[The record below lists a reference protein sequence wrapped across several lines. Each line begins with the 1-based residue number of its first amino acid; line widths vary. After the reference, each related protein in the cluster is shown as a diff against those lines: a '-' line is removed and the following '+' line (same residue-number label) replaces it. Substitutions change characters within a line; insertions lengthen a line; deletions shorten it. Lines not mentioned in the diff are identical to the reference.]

1 MLCFPGIVIA
11 ALALM
16 LTLFLGFFLGK
27 LWEKSERLLF
37 YSENERNGRR
47 QERVFERERGR
58 HYDEEGRRARKLKFV
73 EDGEDV
79 NVFFTK
85 TGTKV
90 HLLKCAALKATD
102 LEKTRKSQI
111 CKLCIKL
118 MSERE

>member
-1 MLCFPGIVIA
+1 MKEMAG
-11 ALALM
+11 
-16 LTLFLGFFLGK
+16 
-27 LWEKSERLLF
+27 
-37 YSENERNGRR
+37 GRKDYLK
-47 QERVFERERGR
+47 EREGTMMKKG
-58 HYDEEGRRARKLKFV
+58 DGARKLKFA

>member
-1 MLCFPGIVIA
+1 MVIA

-37 YSENERNGRR
+37 YPEYERNGRR
-47 QERVFERERGR
+47 QERLFESKGKGR
-58 HYDEEGRRARKLKFV
+58 HYDEEGSRARRLRFE

-79 NVFFTK
+79 TVFFTK

-90 HLLKCAALKATD
+90 HLLKCPALKATD
-102 LEKTRKSQI
+102 LEKTRKSTI
-111 CKLCIKL
+111 CKHCIKL
-118 MSERE
+118 MSERD

>member
-1 MLCFPGIVIA
+1 MVIA

-47 QERVFERERGR
+47 QERLFESKRKGR
-58 HYDEEGRRARKLKFV
+58 HYDEEGRGARKLKFA